1 MQPIRAFIVGNK
13 LTRHL
18 LFCLGI
24 LLLLSLGV
32 YFLYISKFPFERWP
46 ALVNCLYF
54 LLCIYTGRWLCQAWY
69 LRDRYA
75 LFITFSLTGLVS
87 LAILEWLLFRYAF
100 NHPNAGF
107 LELIRGDMPFLL
119 TGVFLGMLLKL
130 ISALMQKELLD
141 AQVKAE
147 QRESELKMLQSQLS
161 PHFLFNVLNNLYGI
175 SIDDHRRIPPL
186 LLKLSSLL
194 RYSVYGSRKL
204 FVPLKEELEYVKTYI
219 EFEQIRISDR
229 LRLVTDIADVNDP
242 ALKIAPQVLIVFVEN
257 AFKHSK
263 NTLSHEIRVAIS
275 IKISDNFICLRV
287 DNSFAEDNGDDD
299 IMAESSGL
307 GLSNTIKRLQL
318 LYGNNYELKRNA
330 ENGLYHVALRL
341 KKITEDDRL
350 PDR

>member
-1 MQPIRAFIVGNK
+1 
-13 LTRHL
+13 
-18 LFCLGI
+18 
-24 LLLLSLGV
+24 
-32 YFLYISKFPFERWP
+32 
-46 ALVNCLYF
+46 
-54 LLCIYTGRWLCQAWY
+54 
-69 LRDRYA
+69 
-75 LFITFSLTGLVS
+75 
-87 LAILEWLLFRYAF
+87 
-100 NHPNAGF
+100 
-107 LELIRGDMPFLL
+107 
-119 TGVFLGMLLKL
+119 
-130 ISALMQKELLD
+130 
-141 AQVKAE
+141 
-147 QRESELKMLQSQLS
+147 
-161 PHFLFNVLNNLYGI
+161 
-175 SIDDHRRIPPL
+175 
-186 LLKLSSLL
+186 
-194 RYSVYGSRKL
+194 
-204 FVPLKEELEYVKTYI
+204 
-219 EFEQIRISDR
+219 
-229 LRLVTDIADVNDP
+229 VTDIADVNDP